1 MTGKIGARVAR
12 PAIML
17 ILACACVPAALAEG
31 IRLARD
37 LSQEARAAQASR
49 VPLVVLFTQPDCA
62 YCERLR
68 REYLEP
74 MAAQRTVHL
83 VEVDITSE
91 APLTGFDRHAMTH
104 AFFARGQRVRFTPT
118 LAFLGAS
125 GEPLAEPLVG
135 FTSPDFYQSYL
146 ERRLDEARAVL
157 PARARLQRADR
168 R

>member
-1 MTGKIGARVAR
+1 MRGKLSAHLACRATI
-12 PAIML
+12 L
-17 ILACACVPAALAEG
+17 ILACACAPAALAEG
-31 IRLARD
+31 LRAARNLGED
-37 LSQEARAAQASR
+37 ARAAQAAR

-74 MAAQRTVHL
+74 MAAQRADRV

-91 APLTGFDRHAMTH
+91 AALAGFDGRSGTH
-104 AFFARGQRVRFTPT
+104 ASFARARGVRVTPT
-118 LAFLGAS
+118 LAFLGAR

-146 ERRLDEARAVL
+146 ERRLEEARAAV
-157 PARARLQRADR
+157 R
-168 R
+168 RGKR